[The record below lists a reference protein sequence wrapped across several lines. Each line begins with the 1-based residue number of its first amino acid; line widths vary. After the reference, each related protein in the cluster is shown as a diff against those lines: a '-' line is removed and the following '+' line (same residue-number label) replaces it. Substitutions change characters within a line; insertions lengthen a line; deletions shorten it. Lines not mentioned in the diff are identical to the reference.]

1 MSKEGVFMKSQS
13 YGILDIAK
21 FFSALLV
28 IAIHC
33 APFIEVNEAFNLF
46 YVQVVA
52 RLAVPFFFTAS
63 GWLFFRK
70 IDPKRGMRG
79 EENVTALKHYWKRI
93 FKLYLVWSILYL
105 PLLALHWIQGGFD
118 TFTLIRLLRDVL
130 LNGTYYHLWFFPA
143 LLLGV
148 PIVYCLY
155 TSWNKRSML
164 WVCGGLYVIGMLINV
179 YGNVL
184 GSIPFLGSVIHA
196 YESIFVTSR
205 NGLFFAPLYLVL
217 GIYAQDFIDQP
228 YKRQAG
234 FAFLFAFVA
243 FCIEA
248 WLLVEWGIMHDLTS
262 MYLMLA
268 PTVFFL
274 FIFLLQFHLSQKKI
288 YGTLRKMS
296 LLLYVS
302 HIYFIYLFL
311 NVLHMG
317 NLIVYAL
324 SIGCSC
330 VLSLCMINAAK
341 RYPKFRVLM

>member
-1 MSKEGVFMKSQS
+1 MKSQT

-21 FFSALLV
+21 FISALLV

-46 YVQVVA
+46 YVQVIA

-70 IDPKRGMRG
+70 INPKHGMHD
-79 EENVTALKHYWKRI
+79 EENKAAFKHYWKRI
-93 FKLYLVWSILYL
+93 FQLYLVWSILYL
-105 PLLALHWIQGGFD
+105 PLLAIGWIQGGFD
-118 TFTLIRLLRDVL
+118 TSTLLRLMRDIL
-130 LNGTYYHLWFFPA
+130 FNGTYYHLWFLPA

-148 PIVYCLY
+148 PIVYYMY
-155 TSWNKRSML
+155 THWNKRSML
-164 WVCGGLYVIGMLINV
+164 WVCAGLYVIGMLINV

-184 GSIPFLGSVIHA
+184 SSIPLLGTLLHA
-196 YESIFVTSR
+196 YESVFVTGR

-234 FAFLFAFVA
+234 FAFLLSFCA

-274 FIFLLQFHLSQKKI
+274 FIFLLQFALPPKQI
-288 YGTLRKMS
+288 YVTLRKMS

-317 NLIVYAL
+317 NLIVYVL
-324 SIGCSC
+324 SIASSA
-330 VLSLCMINAAK
+330 VLALCIIIAAK
-341 RYPKFRVLM
+341 RYRILRVFM